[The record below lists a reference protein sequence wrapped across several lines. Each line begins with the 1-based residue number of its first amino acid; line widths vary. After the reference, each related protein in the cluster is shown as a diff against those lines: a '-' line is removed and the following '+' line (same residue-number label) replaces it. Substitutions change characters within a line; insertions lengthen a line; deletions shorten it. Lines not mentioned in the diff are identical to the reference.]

1 LKLLITT
8 GMWNLS
14 FDLGAAR
21 ERGVVV
27 SGTSMLGYPAAEHAL
42 ALIFALFKKI
52 PQEHRTMH
60 EGGWQGAVSEGMN
73 GKTLGILGLGK
84 LGGGDETTLTGG
96 HEGHGFTLRKWKGTG
111 PAIEIIACRTAP
123 FARAAAR
130 LAAAATVAD
139 NPLAQKPRADERRHD
154 EKGYKDLGGH
164 ATAPLR

>member
-1 LKLLITT
+1 AAVARVFWWRSDRRFGGCGTRF
-8 GMWNLS
+8 GVPGG
-14 FDLGAAR
+14 DLG
-21 ERGVVV
+21 
-27 SGTSMLGYPAAEHAL
+27 
-42 ALIFALFKKI
+42 
-52 PQEHRTMH
+52 Q
-60 EGGWQGAVSEGMN
+60 
-73 GKTLGILGLGK
+73 
-84 LGGGDETTLTGG
+84 LGGGDETALTGG

-154 EKGYKDLGGH
+154 EKRYKDLGGH